1 MQKNIDSNILDNYF
15 EFDTESAIGSIN
27 EFNNFDGDRNEFK
40 NYVNNIRKGIA
51 NSDDVNI
58 NSNISNSENSDYNF
72 GYVLGTNIAKVTP
85 MAYKELNIT
94 VYNNNYFLKNDI
106 DKEFTVDNIT
116 KLRNNPGYTLVVNND
131 NNKYGL
137 VGVSGNLVFGNPD
150 DFNGISKFENLDFAN
165 RYNLDGEL
173 INKLDVQDKKVTLQ
187 NVQKEL
193 TSKINGRY
201 STTIEDNFIKSIDVI
216 IDKYSKASKQ
226 LEVAENSDKIQNIK
240 DSVNAKLSE
249 LKNVRD
255 SIEHRSKLIDN
266 IGKIAS
272 FQNPSDYFNGDTQKE
287 NEFYKEVFDLSS
299 KGQLIET
306 KEAYNDLIASKNN
319 DIVSIS
325 NDTLFETVNNI
336 KQNIVQEDVTNNE
349 IVELKNGKQIWNSNG
364 DIAFSLDGNKVIV
377 ETYNK
382 EIAGKVDKTEI
393 FDIKGNIVVD
403 TDNDKFSSYKVEDGT
418 AYKEKEIESN
428 RTTYYD
434 ISSGDVSKIETTN
447 KDNIVKEYYSDKK
460 LTSVETYDK
469 KEVILSKNEYIN
481 GKISSK
487 EQYEDGVIQTKD
499 KYNSNS
505 DVVSKEY
512 YTNNEIQY
520 RDNYD
525 NEQISTKDIYEDGK
539 FSYQVQFDKDSF
551 PSIIV
556 RNEEI
561 VKVDYSDSRITKF
574 SDNVGIVFDNEGY
587 KLKEIIYNDDKIDT
601 IKNYDKLETVSIEKR
616 KYNNDNIEK
625 IQYYDCIN
633 KFEKPLQTDT
643 FNNSGDI
650 VRVETYKEVNIEIK
664 NCKVDYIIEDSIDKN
679 NLSTTIDMSTDN
691 KISISKES
699 ENLVPYENIDI
710 YNKEYFL
717 EDGDKKFNGIFD
729 DDLSNTEVYIEGK
742 LIDNIYV
749 DNDRIESGSIEDSNT
764 IIHLVFDDDGNIDY
778 DDITILNSEGEVETT
793 ADKFN
798 IIEIGDYLNNIDT
811 DNVENA
817 FESIS
822 DNLFEIFENV
832 DKVVV
837 KKDID
842 LDSQLENFK
851 NELLDIKNEIIER
864 GNLDSKD
871 ISSINELF
879 DKFTPVNILE
889 TVSSLVAV
897 VEPDK
902 SKNYIDKVSSL
913 NNLNRVEIISEGIN
927 IIKES
932 SMWEKIDK
940 VDSKMENDIST
951 TNLTGNDSKDT
962 LEAEKHRFKDTGYR
976 RDTIDAHHRLW
987 DKVDAYKK
995 GVEYKGKVPTRIDI
1009 IIEAINVSKT
1019 NIIETLIIRALDAIF
1034 DTFEKNKQVKTNDV
1048 DTDKDNIESSNTQ
1061 NDTEIED
1068 EDYIDNDLTDNI
1080 DTNLDYGNNV
1090 QDDIIRNENLE
1101 FMNNL
1106 DSMF

>member
-27 EFNNFDGDRNEFK
+27 EFNNFEGDRNEFK

-58 NSNISNSENSDYNF
+58 NSNISNNENSDYNF

-85 MAYKELNIT
+85 MTYKELNIT
-94 VYNNNYFLKNDI
+94 VYNNNYFFKNDI

-137 VGVSGNLVFGNPD
+137 VGVSGNLVYGNPD

-193 TSKINGRY
+193 TSKINGRN

-226 LEVAENSDKIQNIK
+226 LEGAENSDKIQNIK

-249 LKNVRD
+249 LQNVRD

-272 FQNPSDYFNGDTQKE
+272 FQNPSDYFNDDTQKE
-287 NEFYKEVFDLSS
+287 NEFYKEVFDLSA
-299 KGQLIET
+299 KGQLVET

-364 DIAFSLDGNKVIV
+364 DIAFSLDGNKVVV

-382 EIAGKVDKTEI
+382 GIAGKIDKTEI

-403 TDNDKFSSYKVEDGT
+403 TDNDKFSLYKVENGT
-418 AYKEKEIESN
+418 AYKEKEIEGN
-428 RTTYYD
+428 KTTYYD
-434 ISSGDVSKIETTN
+434 ISSGDISKIETTK
-447 KDNIVKEYYSDKK
+447 KDNIVKEYYSDKR
-460 LTSVETYDK
+460 LTTVETYDK
-469 KEVILSKNEYIN
+469 KEVILSKNDYIN
-481 GKISSK
+481 GKISSR

-505 DVVSKEY
+505 EVISKEY
-512 YTNNEIQY
+512 YANNEIQY

-551 PSIIV
+551 PSKIV

-561 VKVDYSDSRITKF
+561 VKVNYSDNQITKF
-574 SDNVGIVFDNEGY
+574 SDNVGIVFDKEGY
-587 KLKEIIYNDDKIDT
+587 KLKEIVYNDDKIDT
-601 IKNYDKLETVSIEKR
+601 IKNYDKFETVSIEKR
-616 KYNNDNIEK
+616 KYDEDNIEK
-625 IQYYDCIN
+625 IQYYNCIN
-633 KFEKPLQTDT
+633 KFEKPLWTET
-643 FNNSGDI
+643 FNNTGDI
-650 VRVETYKEVNIEIK
+650 VKIQTYKEVNIEIK
-664 NCKVDYIIEDSIDKN
+664 NCKVDYIIEDSMDKY
-679 NLSTTIDMSTDN
+679 NLSTTIDMSTEN

-717 EDGDKKFNGIFD
+717 EDGDKKFNEIFD

-749 DNDRIESGSIEDSNT
+749 NNDKIESGSIEDSNS
-764 IIHLVFDDDGNIDY
+764 IIHLVFDDEGNIDY

-798 IIEIGDYLNNIDT
+798 IIEIGDYFNNIDT

-817 FESIS
+817 SESIS
-822 DNLFEIFENV
+822 DKLFEIFENV
-832 DKVVV
+832 DKVLI
-837 KKDID
+837 KKDFD
-842 LDSQLENFK
+842 LDSHLENFK

-879 DKFTPVNILE
+879 DKFTPENIVE

-897 VEPDK
+897 FVPDK
-902 SKNYIDKVSSL
+902 SKDYIDKVSNL
-913 NNLNRVEIISEGIN
+913 NNLNRVEIVSEGIN
-927 IIKES
+927 MIKES
-932 SMWEKIDK
+932 SMWKEIDK
-940 VDSKMENDIST
+940 VDSKTENDVSV
-951 TNLTGNDSKDT
+951 TNATDDDSKNT
-962 LEAEKHRFKDTGYR
+962 LEVGKHRFKDTGFR

-1034 DTFEKNKQVKTNDV
+1034 DTYEKNKQVKTNDV
-1048 DTDKDNIESSNTQ
+1048 DTDKDNVESTNTPK
-1061 NDTEIED
+1061 DTEIED
-1068 EDYIDNDLTDNI
+1068 EDYIDNDMTDNV
-1080 DTNLDYGNNV
+1080 DTNLEYGNNV
-1090 QDDIIRNENLE
+1090 QDDIIRNENFE